1 MALSNKVEQ
10 DIELSIILLSYNTA
24 SLTKNCIESIIK
36 ETGEDI
42 KYEIIVFDNASSD
55 ETSSVIKILAAK
67 DDNIKFVQ
75 NKENLGFAKGNNHAV
90 KFARGKYLLFLN
102 TDTVVLDRAVTKLF
116 KFYKDNEN
124 EIHFIGG
131 KLLNKDLTDQPSCGP
146 FYNLF
151 VVFAALFLKGDYWG
165 LTRSS
170 PDNLIKTDW
179 VSGACILTR
188 KDIFL
193 KVGGFDEKI
202 FMYMEEIDLLYRAN
216 IQGYTTYFYPEARF
230 IHFGSSSSEGRT
242 YPIIQVYKGFIYFYQ
257 KHHSSLSFAILK
269 GMLQLKAS
277 LALTVGRLT
286 KNSYLVK
293 TYEHAYKITQMV

>member
-1 MALSNKVEQ
+1 MTVSNQ
-10 DIELSIILLSYNTA
+10 GQQAIELSIILLSYNTA
-24 SLTKNCIESIIK
+24 LLTNNCIESIIK
-36 ETGEDI
+36 ETTKDI
-42 KYEIIVFDNASSD
+42 NYEIIIFDNASSD
-55 ETSSVIKILAAK
+55 ETASVIKKLETK
-67 DDNIKFVQ
+67 HNNIKFIQ

-90 KFARGKYLLFLN
+90 HYSQGKYLLFLN
-102 TDTVVLDRAVTKLF
+102 TDTVILDNAVAKLF
-116 KFYKDNEN
+116 KFYKDNES

-131 KLLNKDLTDQPSCGP
+131 KLLNKDLSNQASCGP
-146 FYNLF
+146 FYTLP

-170 PDNLIKTDW
+170 PDNLKKVDW

-202 FMYMEEIDLLYRAN
+202 FMYMEEIDLLYRAKK
-216 IQGYTTYFYPEARF
+216 QGFITYFYPESRF
-230 IHFGSSSSEGRT
+230 IHFGSSSSAGRT
-242 YPIIQVYKGFIYFYQ
+242 YPIIQVYKGFIYFYK
-257 KHHSSLSFAILK
+257 KHYSPLSFGILK
-269 GMLQLKAS
+269 GMLQLKAL

-293 TYEHAYKITQMV
+293 TYEHAYKITEMV

>member
-1 MALSNKVEQ
+1 MTVSNQEQ
-10 DIELSIILLSYNTA
+10 HAIELSIILLSYNTA
-24 SLTKNCIESIIK
+24 LLTKNCIESIIK
-36 ETGEDI
+36 ETSEDV

-55 ETSSVIKILAAK
+55 ETASMMKALSLKH
-67 DDNIKFVQ
+67 DNIKFVQ

-90 KFARGKYLLFLN
+90 HHARGKYLLFLN
-102 TDTVVLDRAVTKLF
+102 TDTVILDNAVAKLF
-116 KFYKDNEN
+116 KFYKDNES

-131 KLLNKDLTDQPSCGP
+131 KLLNKDLSNQASCGP
-146 FYNLF
+146 FYTLP

-170 PDNLIKTDW
+170 PDNLKKVDW

-202 FMYMEEIDLLYRAN
+202 FMYMEEIDLLYRAKK
-216 IQGYTTYFYPEARF
+216 QGYKTYFYPKTRF
-230 IHFGSSSSEGRT
+230 IHFGYSSSAGRCN
-242 YPIIQVYKGFIYFYQ
+242 PIIQVYKGFIYFYK
-257 KHHSSLSFAILK
+257 KHYSPLSFGILK
-269 GMLQLKAS
+269 GMLQLKAL

-293 TYEHAYKITQMV
+293 TYEHAYKITEMV